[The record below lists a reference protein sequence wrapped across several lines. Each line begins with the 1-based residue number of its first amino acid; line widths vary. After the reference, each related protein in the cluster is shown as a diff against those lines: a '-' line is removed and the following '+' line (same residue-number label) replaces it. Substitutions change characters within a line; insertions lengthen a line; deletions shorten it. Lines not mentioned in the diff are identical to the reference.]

1 MHTKIVTFGIEI
13 VLKLLTTPQQQIQ
26 LIDYKIQLCLPS
38 PDAGDVFV
46 IFLHFCRLFVR
57 MNICFKQIN

>member
-26 LIDYKIQLCLPS
+26 LIVYKIQLCLFDTS
-38 PDAGDVFV
+38 RQTPDAGDVFV
-46 IFLHFCRLFVR
+46 VIFYISVVCLYA
-57 MNICFKQIN
+57 

>member
-26 LIDYKIQLCLPS
+26 LIDYKIQLCLFDTSRQTPVMCS
-38 PDAGDVFV
+38 LLFFTFLSFV
-46 IFLHFCRLFVR
+46 CTHEHLF
-57 MNICFKQIN
+57 

>member
-26 LIDYKIQLCLPS
+26 LIDYKIQLCLFDTSRQTPN
-38 PDAGDVFV
+38 AGDVFV
-46 IFLHFCRLFVR
+46 VIFYISVVCLYA
-57 MNICFKQIN
+57 